1 MVKPK
6 ISGTKMVRAP
16 GKPIGSKARKG
27 PPPKEMVNPLDPEL
41 KERKKIG

>member
-16 GKPIGSKARKG
+16 GKPIGHKARKG
-27 PPPKEMVNPLDPEL
+27 EPPKEIVNPLDPDL
-41 KERKKIG
+41 QQRKRV